1 MKKIR
6 EKGKKGGTHGGIFLG
21 EGKNLEIYFT
31 QESILYHVP
40 NLDSVTWRLKYVQN
54 KLFFGVKKIQED
66 TNTRCTILGSILSV
80 KHVWDFSH

>member
-40 NLDSVTWRLKYVQN
+40 NLDSVKWRIKYVQN
-54 KLFFGVKKIQED
+54 KLFFGVTKNSK
-66 TNTRCTILGSILSV
+66 RH
-80 KHVWDFSH
+80 KHTMYNLREYFAS